1 MGRTIV
7 NGACV
12 IRDGSG
18 DAESSVPES
27 GRGGA
32 RGEEGGGHVT
42 PGCYSKQP
50 GLPPL
55 PRPLPSYWSS
65 AWQLPGTLL
74 RGAPSPRCRAPAPCS
89 RRRSWARSLACG
101 LFPLRPP
108 LPPRFPASSPSRV
121 TSLGPPPPAVLPAL
135 LPPPAGAGRPQ
146 MPARV
151 LLTRLPRHDT
161 VAGRPRQQLCSSRLS
176 GLEGQGQATGCGPGG
191 RPLLAWTMLPSS
203 SVLTWPFKVPVGGGE
218 GEGGRGRGHK
228 RPAYLQGTGS
238 IVGLHPMTASNPRR
252 LPKAPPP
259 DPSVRGLERQHMNPG
274 GTRLGPQQADLPL
287 PAVFPFLSK
296 RR

>member
-50 GLPPL
+50 GLPPSPGHSPPTGPPPGSSRGPCCGE
-55 PRPLPSYWSS
+55 PRP
-65 AWQLPGTLL
+65 
-74 RGAPSPRCRAPAPCS
+74 RAA
-89 RRRSWARSLACG
+89 A
-101 LFPLRPP
+101 
-108 LPPRFPASSPSRV
+108 PPRRALGGEAGRAAWPAGSSLCGPRSHPASSPSRV

-203 SVLTWPFKVPVGGGE
+203 CVLTWPFKVPVV
-218 GEGGRGRGHK
+218 GGRGGGREREGTQAPCVPSGHRQHRG
-228 RPAYLQGTGS
+228 
-238 IVGLHPMTASNPRR
+238 
-252 LPKAPPP
+252 APPH
-259 DPSVRGLERQHMNPG
+259 DC
-274 GTRLGPQQADLPL
+274 
-287 PAVFPFLSK
+287 F
-296 RR
+296 

>member
-7 NGACV
+7 SGACV

-74 RGAPSPRCRAPAPCS
+74 RGAPSPRSRPAPCS
-89 RRRSWARSLACG
+89 RRRSRARSLACG

-108 LPPRFPASSPSRV
+108 LPPRVLAQPGHLPRAAASRRPPRTPASPCRGRAPPDASPGLAHSAATARHCGRAAE
-121 TSLGPPPPAVLPAL
+121 TAAL
-135 LPPPAGAGRPQ
+135 RLAALGAGRPR
-146 MPARV
+146 PGYRLWAWRAPSPRV
-151 LLTRLPRHDT
+151 DD
-161 VAGRPRQQLCSSRLS
+161 AAFQLCPHLAF
-176 GLEGQGQATGCGPGG
+176 QGARG
-191 RPLLAWTMLPSS
+191 
-203 SVLTWPFKVPVGGGE
+203 
-218 GEGGRGRGHK
+218 GGRGGGREREGTQAPCVPSGHRQHRG
-228 RPAYLQGTGS
+228 
-238 IVGLHPMTASNPRR
+238 
-252 LPKAPPP
+252 APPH
-259 DPSVRGLERQHMNPG
+259 DC
-274 GTRLGPQQADLPL
+274 
-287 PAVFPFLSK
+287 F
-296 RR
+296 